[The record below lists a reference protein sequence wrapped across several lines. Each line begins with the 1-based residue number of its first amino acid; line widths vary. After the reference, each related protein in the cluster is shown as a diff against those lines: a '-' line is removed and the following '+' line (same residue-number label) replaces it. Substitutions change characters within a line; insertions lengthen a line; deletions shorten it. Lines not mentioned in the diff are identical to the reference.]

1 MSAAPTLDIKL
12 QGRAYSVACPPEERA
27 ALQEAV
33 AYLDAKMADISQK
46 TRSTGERL
54 AVMAALNIAHELTA
68 LKKSP
73 AQPVD
78 TLDLRRRIQAM
89 EARLDAALAQQED
102 LFCPE
107 GNPLGE

>member
-1 MSAAPTLDIKL
+1 MSTPPTLDIKL
-12 QGRAYSVACPPEERA
+12 QGRAYSVACPPEERE

-33 AYLDAKMADISQK
+33 TYLDAKMADLAKK

-73 AQPVD
+73 PLPVD
-78 TLDLRRRIQAM
+78 AADLRRKIQAM
-89 EARLDAALAQQED
+89 EARLDTALDQQED
-102 LFCPE
+102 LF
-107 GNPLGE
+107 